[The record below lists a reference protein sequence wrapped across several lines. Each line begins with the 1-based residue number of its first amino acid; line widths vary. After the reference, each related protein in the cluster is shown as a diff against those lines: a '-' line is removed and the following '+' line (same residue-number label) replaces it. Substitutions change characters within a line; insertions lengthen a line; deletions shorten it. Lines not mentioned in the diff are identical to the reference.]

1 MAFGPSGARR
11 GVEEKPSTDDYLI
24 PIMGL
29 MSMLIPLLLMCA
41 VFVTTVALQVTL
53 PPQAAASGGGAG
65 GSMGGVTKI
74 LMVGMS
80 ADKGFIITNDKG
92 VLPAFP
98 ERSGAARNWIP
109 KINGAFDYATLR
121 EVLTDKVKKLP
132 QYQDHEEVYLAIQD
146 SITFTEVINLMDT
159 VRGEV
164 NVIEVKTDEDAAK
177 YGVEKGQKAYVATL
191 FPSVI
196 FGGAVPR

>member
-1 MAFGPSGARR
+1 MAFGPSAARR
-11 GVEEKPSTDDYLI
+11 TGVDKDVGDEYLI
-24 PIMGL
+24 PIMSL
-29 MSMLIPLLLMCA
+29 MTMLIPLLLMSA

-53 PPQAAASGGGAG
+53 PPQAAASGAGSGA
-65 GSMGGVTKI
+65 SMGGVTKI

-92 VLPAFP
+92 VLPIYP
-98 ERSGAARNWIP
+98 ERSGADRNWIP
-109 KINGAFDYATLR
+109 KVNGTFDYAALR
-121 EVLTDKVKKLP
+121 EALTEKVKKLP

-146 SITFTEVINLMDT
+146 NIPFTDVINLMDT
-159 VRGEV
+159 VRGDV

-177 YGVEKGQKAYVATL
+177 YGVDKGQKAYVATL

>member
-1 MAFGPSGARR
+1 MAFGPSAARR
-11 GVEEKPSTDDYLI
+11 TGEEKNVGDEYLV

-29 MSMLIPLLLMCA
+29 MTLLIPLLLMSA

-53 PPQAAASGGGAG
+53 PPQAAASGAGAG
-65 GSMGGVTKI
+65 GMGGVTKI

-98 ERSGAARNWIP
+98 ERSGADRNWIP
-109 KINGAFDYATLR
+109 KVGGSFDFATLR
-121 EVLTDKVKKLP
+121 EVLLEKVKKLP

-146 SITFTEVINLMDT
+146 NIPFTDVINLMDT
-159 VRGEV
+159 VRGDV

-177 YGVEKGQKAYVATL
+177 YSVEKGQKAYVATL

>member
-1 MAFGPSGARR
+1 MAFGPSAARR
-11 GVEEKPSTDDYLI
+11 AVTEKAPGEEHLI
-24 PIMGL
+24 PVLSL
-29 MSMLIPLLLMCA
+29 MCILIPFLLISA

-53 PPQAAASGGGAG
+53 PPQAAASGPGAG
-65 GSMGGVTKI
+65 AAGGVTKI

-92 VLPAFP
+92 VLPVYP
-98 ERSGAARNWIP
+98 ERSGADRNWIP
-109 KINGAFDYATLR
+109 KVGGTFDYFTLR
-121 EVLTDKVKKLP
+121 EVLMDDVKKLP
-132 QYQDHEEVYLAIQD
+132 QYQDHEEIYLAIQD
-146 SITFTEVINLMDT
+146 SIPFIDVINLMDA
-159 VRGEV
+159 VRGDV
-164 NVIEVKTDEDAAK
+164 NIIEVKTDEDAAK

>member
-1 MAFGPSGARR
+1 MAFGPSAARR
-11 GVEEKPSTDDYLI
+11 SRVQPDVGEEHLI
-24 PIMGL
+24 PVMSL
-29 MSMLIPLLLMCA
+29 MCILIPFLLVSA

-53 PPQAAASGGGAG
+53 PPQAAASGPGDEGG
-65 GSMGGVTKI
+65 GGVTKI

-92 VLPAFP
+92 VLPVFP
-98 ERSGAARNWIP
+98 ERYGADRNWIP
-109 KINGAFDYATLR
+109 KVGGGFDYLTLR
-121 EVLTDKVKKLP
+121 EILTDNVKKLP

-146 SITFTEVINLMDT
+146 NIPFTEVINLMDA
-159 VRGEV
+159 VRGDV
-164 NVIEVKTDEDAAK
+164 NVFEVKTDEDAAR
-177 YGVEKGQKAYVATL
+177 YGVEKGQKAYVSTL

>member
-1 MAFGPSGARR
+1 MAFGPSAARR
-11 GVEEKPSTDDYLI
+11 TGVDKDVGDEYLI
-24 PIMGL
+24 PIMSL
-29 MSMLIPLLLMCA
+29 MTMLIPLLLMSA

-53 PPQAAASGGGAG
+53 PPQAAASGAGAG
-65 GSMGGVTKI
+65 ASMGGVTKI

-92 VLPAFP
+92 VLPIYP
-98 ERSGAARNWIP
+98 ERSGADRNLIP
-109 KINGAFDYATLR
+109 KVNGTFDYAALR
-121 EVLTDKVKKLP
+121 EALTEKVKKLP

-146 SITFTEVINLMDT
+146 NIPFTDVINLMDT
-159 VRGEV
+159 VRGDV

-177 YGVEKGQKAYVATL
+177 YGVDKGQKAYVATL